1 MFQDFALRIKGLL
14 AGDGMAASP
23 RSERTDRSPCNTFQA
38 RNRLCF
44 EDSNSSSKSWIAF
57 GVIDIAKV
65 FIRTLSQSRL
75 IETRF
80 SIADRDAKTGVR
92 RNYNRRRPVKAL
104 CVAFG
109 F

>member
-44 EDSNSSSKSWIAF
+44 DASSSSSKSWIAF
-57 GVIDIAKV
+57 GVID
-65 FIRTLSQSRL
+65 
-75 IETRF
+75 
-80 SIADRDAKTGVR
+80 TGVSVHTHT
-92 RNYNRRRPVKAL
+92 NTVKKAISL
-104 CVAFG
+104 RVGGLLLYVVFSSNENQMLDG
-109 F
+109 NL